1 MHHSRFWIGRLL
13 PPSSI
18 RIIQFAGEIDLQNKM
33 PPRTDTNGS
42 SLPRAQGSSSASAIY
57 PTDSVQDVAES
68 LSLPPL
74 KDSVASVLAL
84 DVEYRIRQIVQD
96 ASKFMRHGKRSQLR
110 VADIDRALR
119 QRNIEPIFGFHP
131 TTLGKA
137 SASGAYP
144 TPVGSTFRRV
154 QTQTG
159 PIHLVADEEIDLEK
173 VLDTS
178 PKVALSPG
186 VGWSAHWLA
195 VEGVQPAIP
204 QNPVSV
210 TQANAAVTSSTS
222 TAGPSMVQ
230 PGGASA
236 FLNPPSAGLSGGKPG
251 QPVAKPLIKHVLSR
265 ELQLYFERL
274 TTAILDPPTDAEIS
288 ESARR
293 QGFTAENEATSSKAK
308 ENGADGDTV
317 MASGSPKD
325 GTSTEAKPNDSS
337 NVEKKIPQSSGNT
350 VRDAALASLRG
361 DPGLH
366 QLVPYLIQWIN
377 EKVQNGL
384 RDEKV
389 LEPMLHTVDAL
400 ISNVYLGIEPYVHQL
415 LPYVITIL
423 ITASLGHSPDSSKV
437 YVLRLYAASILARLI
452 QQYSST
458 YPTLKPRIVRTI
470 LAALDAGCAKAS
482 RRAHSGE
489 GDEADTSMADGDDSQ
504 EDSKSANKGPRE
516 SAATKLGAIIGLRNL
531 GAGSLRAILVI
542 DREFAE
548 RQDCLLRR
556 LGDWCLERSQSSPLG
571 KEEVDLIV
579 EELKASF
586 AEVTSKMRGAVSIS
600 DAVDS
605 IQQTEVQTRLGTFWT
620 NAFSQDPESARGV
633 LALLS
638 ELQRLKSSQ
647 DLS

>member
-1 MHHSRFWIGRLL
+1 
-13 PPSSI
+13 
-18 RIIQFAGEIDLQNKM
+18 M

-42 SLPRAQGSSSASAIY
+42 TLPRAQGSSSASAIY

-137 SASGAYP
+137 SVSGAYP
-144 TPVGSTFRRV
+144 TPVGSTFRRI

-159 PIHLVADEEIDLEK
+159 PIHLLADEEIDLEK
-173 VLDTS
+173 VLDSS
-178 PKVALSPG
+178 PKVALGPG

-204 QNPVSV
+204 QNPISV
-210 TQANAAVTSSTS
+210 AQTNAALTSNTS
-222 TAGPSMVQ
+222 AAGSSMVQ

-236 FLNPPSAGLSGGKPG
+236 FLNTPSAGLSGGKPG

-274 TTAILDPPTDAEIS
+274 TTAILDPPTEAEIS
-288 ESARR
+288 KSAER
-293 QGFTAENEATSSKAK
+293 QGLNGEKKDSAT
-308 ENGADGDTV
+308 DGDVV
-317 MASGSPKD
+317 MTNGSPKD
-325 GTSTEAKPNDSS
+325 LTSTETKPDERPSE
-337 NVEKKIPQSSGNT
+337 EKKETIPQSSGNT

-389 LEPMLHTVDAL
+389 LEPMLHTIDAL

-423 ITASLGHSPDSSKV
+423 LNASLGHSPDSPKV

-470 LAALDAGCAKAS
+470 MTALDAGCAGAS
-482 RRAHSGE
+482 RRSRSDGE
-489 GDEADTSMADGDDSQ
+489 EEADVSMVTGDEKREEGSF
-504 EDSKSANKGPRE
+504 SKNANKGPKE
-516 SAATKLGAIIGLRNL
+516 SAATKLGAIFGLRNL
-531 GAGSLRAILVI
+531 GAGTLRALLVI
-542 DREFAE
+542 DGEFPPGE
-548 RQDCLLRR
+548 EDCLLRR
-556 LGDWCLERSQSSPLG
+556 LGDWCSERSQTSVQG

-579 EELKASF
+579 EEMKASF
-586 AEVTSKMRGAVSIS
+586 AEVTSTMRGSVSIS
-600 DAVDS
+600 NAINA
-605 IQQTEVQTRLGTFWT
+605 IQKSDIQSRLGQFWT
-620 NAFSQDPESARGV
+620 DAFSQDAESARGV

-638 ELQRLKSSQ
+638 ELSRLRSNQ
-647 DLS
+647 DDS